1 MEDAEQE
8 GFERF
13 LKWAANLG
21 ISDCPTNR
29 SLQTKNPTSCLGHSL
44 TVSHFPDAGGR
55 GLAAVRDIKKGELVL
70 RVPKSVLITRD
81 SLLKD
86 EKLCSFVNNSTYSSL
101 SPTQILTVCLLYEM
115 GKGKSSWWYPYLM
128 HLPRSYDVL
137 ASFSEFEMQA
147 LQVDD
152 AIWSAEK
159 AVSKAKSEW
168 KEAYS
173 LMDALKLKPQLL
185 MFRAWI
191 WASATISSRALHI
204 PWDEAGCLCPV
215 GDLFN
220 YAAPGEESN
229 DLENVVHLT
238 NASSLEDTSLSNG
251 ENTDDSIRDQPGIG
265 LELLTLT
272 NASSLEDTSL
282 LNGETTDDSTGDQPD
297 IGSERLTDGGFD
309 ENMAAY
315 CFYARKNYK
324 KGNQVLLGYGTY
336 TNLELLEHYG
346 FLLNENPN
354 DKVFIPLEPSMY
366 SFISWPKVSMY
377 IHQDGRPSF
386 ALLSALRLWAT
397 PPYQRRSI
405 SHLAYSGSQLSVD
418 NEISVLK
425 WISKNCT
432 MILSNMLTVIE
443 EDSFLLSTIVK
454 IKNSHNPTELR
465 KLLCAS
471 GGEAR
476 AFIES
481 SDPQKGKSGSEL
493 MFSGKTKRVIDRWE
507 LAVQW
512 RIRYKKILIDCI
524 SYCTLTINSLSSQ
537 NILAMRT

>member
-55 GLAAVRDIKKGELVL
+55 GLAAVRDIKKGEL
-70 RVPKSVLITRD
+70 K
-81 SLLKD
+81 
-86 EKLCSFVNNSTYSSL
+86 
-101 SPTQILTVCLLYEM
+101 LTVCLLYEM

-309 ENMAAY
+309 ETWLHIAFMPGKITRREIRYYELLASWITSIN
-315 CFYARKNYK
+315 
-324 KGNQVLLGYGTY
+324 VLLGYGTY

-377 IHQDGRPSF
+377 IHQDGKPSF
-386 ALLSALRLWAT
+386 ALLSTLRIWAT
-397 PPYQRRSI
+397 PPNQRRSI

-418 NEISVLK
+418 NEIS
-425 WISKNCT
+425 T
-432 MILSNMLTVIE
+432 FPVI
-443 EDSFLLSTIVK
+443 DHRQNKKFAQ
-454 IKNSHNPTELR
+454 PYG
-465 KLLCAS
+465 AQ
-471 GGEAR
+471 EAAVR
-476 AFIES
+476 IR
-481 SDPQKGKSGSEL
+481 GSEL
-493 MFSGKTKRVIDRWE
+493 MFSGKTKRVIDRWG

-537 NILAMRT
+537 NILAMRA

>member
-1 MEDAEQE
+1 MCRFEQE

-21 ISDCPTNR
+21 ISDCPANR
-29 SLQTKNPTSCLGHSL
+29 SLQAKNPTSCLGHSL

-168 KEAYS
+168 KEANS

-185 MFRAWI
+185 TFRAWI

-229 DLENVVHLT
+229 DLENV
-238 NASSLEDTSLSNG
+238 
-251 ENTDDSIRDQPGIG
+251 SIGDQP
-265 LELLTLT
+265 
-272 NASSLEDTSL
+272 
-282 LNGETTDDSTGDQPD
+282 DDSTGDQPD

-377 IHQDGRPSF
+377 IHQDGKPSF

-432 MILSNMLTVIE
+432 LILSNMLTVIE
-443 EDSFLLSTIVK
+443 EDCFLLSTIVK

-481 SDPQKGKSGSEL
+481 N
-493 MFSGKTKRVIDRWE
+493 RWE

-512 RIRYKKILIDCI
+512 RIRYKKILIDWKLLLREKI
-524 SYCTLTINSLSSQ
+524 RWIR
-537 NILAMRT
+537 ILAWCIWYCEKFVSGFVLKLIIH

>member
-1 MEDAEQE
+1 
-8 GFERF
+8 
-13 LKWAANLG
+13 
-21 ISDCPTNR
+21 
-29 SLQTKNPTSCLGHSL
+29 
-44 TVSHFPDAGGR
+44 
-55 GLAAVRDIKKGELVL
+55 
-70 RVPKSVLITRD
+70 
-81 SLLKD
+81 
-86 EKLCSFVNNSTYSSL
+86 
-101 SPTQILTVCLLYEM
+101 
-115 GKGKSSWWYPYLM
+115 
-128 HLPRSYDVL
+128 
-137 ASFSEFEMQA
+137 
-147 LQVDD
+147 
-152 AIWSAEK
+152 
-159 AVSKAKSEW
+159 
-168 KEAYS
+168 
-173 LMDALKLKPQLL
+173 MDALQLKPQLL
-185 MFRAWI
+185 TFRAWI

-251 ENTDDSIRDQPGIG
+251 E
-265 LELLTLT
+265 
-272 NASSLEDTSL
+272 
-282 LNGETTDDSTGDQPD
+282 TTDDSTGDQPG

-346 FLLNENPN
+346 YQCISIKTGSHLLR
-354 DKVFIPLEPSMY
+354 Y
-366 SFISWPKVSMY
+366 
-377 IHQDGRPSF
+377 
-386 ALLSALRLWAT
+386 LSTLRIWAT
-397 PPYQRRSI
+397 PPNQRRSI

-443 EDSFLLSTIVK
+443 EDCFLLSTIVK

-465 KLLCAS
+465 KLLFAS